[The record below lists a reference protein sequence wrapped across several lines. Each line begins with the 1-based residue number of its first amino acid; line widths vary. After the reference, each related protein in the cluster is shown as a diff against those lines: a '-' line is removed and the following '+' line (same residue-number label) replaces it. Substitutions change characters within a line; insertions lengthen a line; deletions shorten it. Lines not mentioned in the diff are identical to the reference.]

1 MRWCLGL
8 TAALLAGLAALAIP
22 QVIQL
27 LVNRVFTTDPGPDGR
42 MQVLWAALALAVLGL
57 GEALFVW
64 LRRVLVLPPAA
75 DVENRARIALYGR
88 LQRLPVAFHD
98 AWPSGQLL
106 SRAQADLGLLRRWI
120 AFGSVMFIVDSAV
133 IAIGL
138 ALLFGL
144 SWQLALVYLVAA
156 APIMWRSFGFRND
169 FRSVSRLSQD
179 QAGDL
184 ATTVEESVHGIR
196 ILKAF
201 GRGAHALDGFAAQAS
216 TLRDTEVRKA
226 GILARFIG
234 LVVGLPEL
242 ALGVGLALGLWLVAR
257 GELTVGA
264 LAAFFATAAVLARP
278 VESVGQLLGMTL
290 STKTAIDRHL
300 DVISIE
306 PAIASP
312 SPRAAATGPDATEP
326 DPAPRGRL
334 ALRGVRFA
342 WPDAGADEPELLRGV
357 DLELAPGET
366 MALVGATGSGKST
379 LLQLVPRLHD
389 VTAGV
394 VEVDGQDVRAFD
406 LDELR
411 RRVAVAFE
419 EPTLFSASVE
429 DNVLLGAPAQVLAD
443 RSARD
448 RLLETALETAR
459 AGFVHALPEGTATQI
474 GEEGLSLSGGQRQR
488 LALARAIAVRP
499 RILVL
504 DDPLSALDVRTEE
517 AVTARLKDELA
528 ETTTL
533 VVAHRPSTVALA
545 DRVAVLED
553 GRVVDVGTH
562 AELLARSAPYRR
574 IISSTDEE
582 VRA

>member
-27 LVNRVFTTDPGPDGR
+27 LVNRVFITDPGPDGR
-42 MQVLWAALALAVLGL
+42 TQVLWAALALAVLGL

-394 VEVDGQDVRAFD
+394 VEVDGQNVRAFD

-429 DNVLLGAPAQVLAD
+429 D
-443 RSARD
+443 
-448 RLLETALETAR
+448 
-459 AGFVHALPEGTATQI
+459 
-474 GEEGLSLSGGQRQR
+474 LSL
-488 LALARAIAVRP
+488 IH
-499 RILVL
+499 I
-504 DDPLSALDVRTEE
+504 
-517 AVTARLKDELA
+517 
-528 ETTTL
+528 
-533 VVAHRPSTVALA
+533 
-545 DRVAVLED
+545 
-553 GRVVDVGTH
+553 
-562 AELLARSAPYRR
+562 
-574 IISSTDEE
+574 
-582 VRA
+582 